1 MEDNISKD
9 LRNLFRLK
17 REIKK
22 KKKEIDYTPIKY
34 IRNPFRSKKKKI
46 SNRRY
51 DN

>member
-34 IRNPFRSKKKKI
+34 IRNPFR
-46 SNRRY
+46 
-51 DN
+51 